1 MKKSKGIIGGL
12 QAFMDS
18 AKGKTIMNYFY
29 SWGAAVVIL
38 GTLFKLTHLP
48 GADIMLFVGMGTEVI
63 VFIFSAFERPFEVE
77 EESGSSV
84 ANTTG
89 GATGGQPI
97 IINGPIMAGGPVGG
111 TAPVI
116 REENDAIDA
125 PVIPTTTDSEHAPA
139 TGPIVIGGGAPAAMG
154 GAPVVIGGGAPA
166 AMGGAPVVMSG
177 EAPAA
182 MGGAPVVMGGAAPA
196 AMGGVPVVA
205 PANIEE
211 MDKAT
216 EEYVEKVR
224 ELTEAIHRISQHTE
238 ALGRSMEEMDTLS
251 RNLTGVNALYEVHL
265 RSAGGQLNAIDQ
277 VNDQTK
283 KMAQQIEELNNL
295 YARMIEAM
303 TSRIDRPQI

>member
-18 AKGKTIMNYFY
+18 ARGKTIMNYFY

-63 VFIFSAFERPFEVE
+63 VFLFSAFERPFEIE
-77 EESGSSV
+77 EESGSTV
-84 ANTTG
+84 NTTG
-89 GATGGQPI
+89 GASGAAGQPI
-97 IINGPIMAGGPVGG
+97 IINGPIMAGG
-111 TAPVI
+111 
-116 REENDAIDA
+116 
-125 PVIPTTTDSEHAPA
+125 APA
-139 TGPIVIGGGAPAAMG
+139 TGSAPVTTDASVVATASAASATASAGPIVIGGGTPATTG
-154 GAPVVIGGGAPA
+154 GASIA
-166 AMGGAPVVMSG
+166 
-177 EAPAA
+177 
-182 MGGAPVVMGGAAPA
+182 
-196 AMGGVPVVA
+196 PVVA
-205 PANIEE
+205 PGNIEE

-224 ELTEAIHRISQHTE
+224 ELTEAIQRISQQSE

>member
-63 VFIFSAFERPFEVE
+63 VFLFSAFERPFEVE
-77 EESGSSV
+77 EESGSGV
-84 ANTTG
+84 VNNAG
-89 GATGGQPI
+89 GAVGGQPI
-97 IINGPIMAGGPVGG
+97 IINGPIVAGGSTATPPPVVA
-111 TAPVI
+111 TEEPVTPLVAT
-116 REENDAIDA
+116 EDEKT
-125 PVIPTTTDSEHAPA
+125 PTPAPA
-139 TGPIVIGGGAPAAMG
+139 PGPIVIGGGAPVVMG
-154 GAPVVIGGGAPA
+154 GAPVMPAGAQV
-166 AMGGAPVVMSG
+166 AMGSANI
-177 EAPAA
+177 A
-182 MGGAPVVMGGAAPA
+182 
-196 AMGGVPVVA
+196 PVVA

-224 ELTEAIHRISQHTE
+224 ELTEAIQRISQQTE
-238 ALGRSMEEMDTLS
+238 ALGRSMSEMDTLS

>member
-18 AKGKTIMNYFY
+18 ARGKTVMNYFY

-48 GADIMLFVGMGTEVI
+48 GANIMLFLGMGTEVI
-63 VFIFSAFERPFEVE
+63 VFLFSAFERPYEVADNE
-77 EESGSSV
+77 EKSESV
-84 ANTTG
+84 AG
-89 GATGGQPI
+89 SAPAGQPI
-97 IINGPIMAGGPVGG
+97 IINGPIMAGGPVAATNVATTAATEDF
-111 TAPVI
+111 TAPAG
-116 REENDAIDA
+116 N
-125 PVIPTTTDSEHAPA
+125 TT
-139 TGPIVIGGGAPAAMG
+139 PAAG
-154 GAPVVIGGGAPA
+154 PVVIGGA
-166 AMGGAPVVMSG
+166 APVAG
-177 EAPAA
+177 GNINA
-182 MGGAPVVMGGAAPA
+182 MPT
-196 AMGGVPVVA
+196 VA
-205 PANIEE
+205 PANISE

-216 EEYVEKVR
+216 EEYVEKVHA
-224 ELTEAIHRISQHTE
+224 LTEAIERISQQTE
-238 ALGRSMEEMDTLS
+238 ALGRNMEEMETLS

-303 TSRIDRPQI
+303 TSKMERP

>member
-1 MKKSKGIIGGL
+1 MKKSKDIIGGL

-48 GADIMLFVGMGTEVI
+48 GADIMLFVGMGTEVV
-63 VFIFSAFERPFEVE
+63 VFLFSAFERPFEVE
-77 EESGSSV
+77 EENGNGV
-84 ANTTG
+84 VNTTG
-89 GATGGQPI
+89 GAAGGQPI
-97 IINGPIMAGGPVGG
+97 IINGPIMTGGAATG
-111 TAPVI
+111 TTP
-116 REENDAIDA
+116 DATDI
-125 PVIPTTTDSEHAPA
+125 PIIPTTAESTPAPA
-139 TGPIVIGGGAPAAMG
+139 TGP
-154 GAPVVIGGGAPA
+154 VVIGGSAPVA
-166 AMGGAPVVMSG
+166 TGGANYIPT
-177 EAPAA
+177 
-182 MGGAPVVMGGAAPA
+182 
-196 AMGGVPVVA
+196 VA
-205 PANIEE
+205 PGNIEE

-224 ELTEAIHRISQHTE
+224 ELTEAIQRISQQTE